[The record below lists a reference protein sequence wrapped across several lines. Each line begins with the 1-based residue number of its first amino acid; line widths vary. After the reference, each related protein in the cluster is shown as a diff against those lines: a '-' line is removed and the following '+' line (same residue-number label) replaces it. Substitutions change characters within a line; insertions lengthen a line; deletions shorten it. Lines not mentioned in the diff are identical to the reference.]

1 MSRNIFIADTS
12 SDVDEEIL
20 EDSYDAD
27 LGEDELELPMDL
39 IQTPGFLIAKIPIT
53 GAGIN
58 DIDISLNTDKL
69 TIKKRATFDTSEKV
83 VRMHLEECYWG
94 ELARTIELPKPVDPD
109 HTKAALA
116 DGILTVRM
124 PLAGRLNTRVIKIKE

>member
-12 SDVDEEIL
+12 LDIDEEIL
-20 EDSYDAD
+20 EDSYDSD
-27 LGEDELELPMDL
+27 LGEEELELPMDL
-39 IQTPGFLIAKIPIT
+39 IQTPGFLIAKVPIA

-69 TIKKRATFDTSEKV
+69 TIKKRVTFDATEKV

-94 ELARTIELPKPVDPD
+94 ELGRTVELPKPVDPD
-109 HTKAALA
+109 HTKATLD
-116 DGILTVRM
+116 DGILTIRM